1 MSSEAKVYLIDDDIE
16 VRKLLTTS
24 LTFHDFSVESFDSAE
39 AFLQEAESDMAGC
52 IVLDLQMPGMNGL
65 ELQHALNELSAT
77 PPIIFVTGHGDVPRS
92 VEALKAG
99 AFDFLE
105 KPFSQEKLVKTIQQA
120 FEKDAEN
127 RHGRAMK
134 MECLSRFE
142 KLTPREAEIMKML
155 ISGSANH
162 SSKAI
167 ASQLDISPRTIEH
180 HRTRILEKTEAHS
193 VAELVKFAAI
203 AGIESE

>member
-1 MSSEAKVYLIDDDIE
+1 MSSEAKVYLIDDDVE

-39 AFLQEAESDMAGC
+39 AFLDNVDNDIAGC
-52 IVLDLQMPGMNGL
+52 IVLDLQMPGMSGL
-65 ELQHALNELSAT
+65 ELQHALNNMSAH
-77 PPIIFVTGHGDVPRS
+77 PPIIFVTGHGDVAQS

-105 KPFSQEKLVKTIQQA
+105 KPFSQEKLVATIQQA
-120 FEKDAEN
+120 FEKDVAN
-127 RHGRAMK
+127 RHDRALRI
-134 MECLSRFE
+134 ECRSRFD
-142 KLTPREAEIMKML
+142 KLTPRESEIMKML

-167 ASQLDISPRTIEH
+167 ASELEISPRTIEH